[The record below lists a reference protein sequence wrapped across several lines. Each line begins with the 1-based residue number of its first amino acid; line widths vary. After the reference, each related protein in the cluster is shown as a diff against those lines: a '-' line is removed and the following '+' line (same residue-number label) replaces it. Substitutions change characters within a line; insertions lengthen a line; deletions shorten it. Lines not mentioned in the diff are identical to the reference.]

1 MLFGLCSYII
11 RMSGIFS
18 YSIYKKSFKYL
29 CYVSRIIIKTDN
41 RKPIIMKQRIIYVA
55 VLLLAICSSS
65 PAKKKAEAPE
75 IVKLKGKIENVMAK
89 VDAQPD
95 WLYSRLQMYWNTH
108 ATDVFVNGEAFAKP
122 GGERAKEPTVK
133 YNGLRG
139 MESQYNRPNLENI
152 MPYDDDEQGN
162 VTYINKATGAM
173 EKAHPSKT
181 GCNIA
186 SVNRQIVGIA
196 RDAARVY
203 AATGDIRYGRMAAKV
218 LDVYMKGIAYRNVP
232 TDLNHGHQQTL
243 VGMTTFEVIHEDVIN
258 ELTQM
263 YPLVKDLLKDD
274 QPVIEAGF
282 KKWAENIIANGVPH
296 NNWNLFQADFIVK
309 IALVLQ
315 DNNAYADG
323 KGKQYYLDYVVN
335 QNSIRQWS
343 MNKLID
349 FGFDANAKTWYESPG
364 YSTTV
369 LGSICDFA
377 NMLDEKA
384 GIDLFKMRPI
394 LIDGVK
400 TSAEYLFP
408 NRMIAGFGDTHPGYL
423 NQGGINN
430 ILKYATRHKDKSLV
444 SDMNLFKSAVAA
456 NAPQLAIERYTSS
469 MFYAPNV
476 SWIAMRSGMDKQ
488 HDLMAS
494 LNGSLGNHAHANGI
508 SLELYGKGYVLGP
521 DAGIGKYLYSGLD
534 YIEYYSQMPAHN
546 TVVVDGVS
554 SYPVMMSQHA
564 FKLIASYPKVSKEQP
579 TSKKLSEQKE
589 RMTYATVSFIEPETQ
604 ALQQRTT
611 AIVKTSDKGGYYI
624 DVFRSKKQEGGDKT
638 HDYFYHNLGQQMQV
652 VDAATG
658 KPLDMK
664 PTEELAFAGGHLY
677 AYSYIYNKESAEM
690 QGSIKT
696 QFVTRIE
703 DDKVVEAMDGQREI
717 TMTMWMKADADRTIF
732 KALSPANL
740 EYERM
745 PNQPYN
751 IEKQPVLTFVAR
763 QKGEAWN
770 RPFVCVYEPSSD
782 TESGDIAS
790 VDYFEPSQ
798 KGAVGIIVK
807 LKDGTEQR
815 IVCLENGKVETK

>member
-1 MLFGLCSYII
+1 
-11 RMSGIFS
+11 
-18 YSIYKKSFKYL
+18 
-29 CYVSRIIIKTDN
+29 
-41 RKPIIMKQRIIYVA
+41 MKQKVLYVA
-55 VLLLAICSSS
+55 ALMLLSSS
-65 PAKKKAEAPE
+65 FGMAKKKVEDPE
-75 IVKLKGKIENVMAK
+75 IAKLKAKIENVMSQ
-89 VDAQPD
+89 VDKQPD
-95 WLYSRLQMYWNTH
+95 WLYSRLQMFWKTN
-108 ATDVFVNGEAFAKP
+108 ASDVFVNGEAFAHP
-122 GGERAKEPTVK
+122 GGERAAEPTVK
-133 YNGLRG
+133 YNGTRG
-139 MESQYNRPNLENI
+139 FESQYNRPKLEDLV
-152 MPYDDDEQGN
+152 PYDDDEQGN
-162 VTYINKATGAM
+162 VTYINKVTGKM
-173 EKAHPSKT
+173 EKTSPAKT

-186 SVNRQIVGIA
+186 GVNRYIIGIA
-196 RDAARVY
+196 RDAARIY
-203 AATGDIRYGRMAAKV
+203 AATGDIRYGQMAAKV
-218 LDVYMKGIAYRNVP
+218 FDVYMKGIAYRNVP
-232 TDLNHGHQQTL
+232 IDLNHGHQQTL

-263 YPLVKDLLKDD
+263 YPLIKPLVKDD
-274 QPVIEAGF
+274 QAVIEAGF

-315 DNNAYADG
+315 DNQAYADG
-323 KGKQYYLDYVVN
+323 KGKQYYLDYIVN

-349 FGFDANAKTWYESPG
+349 FGFDAKSKTWYESPG

-384 GIDLFKMRPI
+384 GIDLFKQRPI
-394 LIDGVK
+394 LKEAVK

-423 NQGGINN
+423 NTGGIDH
-430 ILKYATRHKDKSLV
+430 ILKYATRHKDKNLISE
-444 SDMNLFKSAVAA
+444 MNLLKNAVASK
-456 NAPQLAIERYTSS
+456 APISEIEKYTST

-494 LNGSLGNHAHANGI
+494 VNASLGNHQHANGI

-521 DAGIGKYLYSGLD
+521 DAGIGRTLYSGLD
-534 YIEYYSQMPAHN
+534 YLEYYSQMPAHN

-564 FKLIASYPKVSKEQP
+564 FKVVASYPEVSKEQP
-579 TSKKLSEQKE
+579 ASKKLSEQKE
-589 RMTYATVSFIEPETQ
+589 KVSYATVSFIEPEAQ

-624 DVFRSKKQEGGDKT
+624 DVFRSRKEEGGDKT
-638 HDYFYHNLGQQMQV
+638 HDYFYHNLGQEMKV
-652 VDAATG
+652 MDAISG
-658 KPLDMK
+658 QPLDMK

-677 AYSYIYNKESAEM
+677 AYSYIYDKKSAEM
-690 QGSIKT
+690 QNSIKT
-696 QFVTRIE
+696 QFVTKIQ

-717 TMTMWMKADADRTIF
+717 TMTMWMKKDENRTIF
-732 KALSPANL
+732 QALSPVNL

-745 PNQPYN
+745 PNQPYKVD
-751 IEKQPVLTFVAR
+751 EQPVLTFVAR

-770 RPFVCVYEPSSD
+770 HPFVCVYEPSSD
-782 TESGDIAS
+782 TEPGDIAS
-790 VDYFEPSQ
+790 VDYFTPSEPS
-798 KGAVGIIVK
+798 AVGIIVK
-807 LKDGTEQR
+807 LKDGTEQS
-815 IVCLENGKVETK
+815 IVCSENGKVQIK